1 MAIVILFIERSN
13 FMSGGH
19 FDYAQYRIED
29 IAKEIDE
36 LIANNDNPKLD
47 SFNFTI
53 GNFYPD
59 NIIEKFNETR
69 RTLRLAAAMTQRV
82 DYLVSG
88 DDGKDSFLRRWA
100 EEVDIL
106 R

>member
-1 MAIVILFIERSN
+1 
-13 FMSGGH
+13 MSGGH

-29 IAKEIDE
+29 IAKEIDK
-36 LIANNDNPKLD
+36 LIANNDNPELD
-47 SFNFTI
+47 SFKCPI
-53 GNFYPD
+53 GTFYPD
-59 NIIEKFNETR
+59 NIIEKFKDARN
-69 RTLRLAAAMTQRV
+69 TLRLAAAMAQRV

-88 DDGKDSFLRRWA
+88 DDGESSFIRRWK